1 VKETELSQ
9 DLSARNHPLD
19 RKHELVQNKA
29 PATVEKDELRKKSV
43 TSHVLVTPR
52 KQLQQETSVNDPGMR
67 KIPERKTKVDN
78 SGKPSD
84 PNKAPNAM
92 GKLSDPNKAPNATGK
107 PSDPNKAPN
116 ATGKP
121 SDPNKA
127 PNATGKPSDPNKA
140 PNATGK
146 PSDPNKTQNATG
158 KPSDPNKAPHAT
170 GKPSDPNKAQ
180 NATGKPSDP
189 NKAPNATGKPSD
201 PNKAP
206 NAMGKLSDPNKAP
219 NATGKPS
226 GPNKAPNATGKP
238 SDPNKATNAMGKLSD
253 PNKAP
258 NATGKLSDPNKAPN
272 ATGKFSD
279 PNKAPNAMNV
289 KKGKALQ
296 TVNQRQNQ
304 SSNVRETGSNEL
316 DKRQTN
322 AEQRNFTTNRHD
334 DVHKG
339 NYTGSGRPQ
348 AKDSS
353 NNQVPTIPKLVK
365 GEETDEQEDAIS
377 YDQDED
383 EAPVHSDGF
392 YDDNEGDNEE
402 KGKKTEG
409 NKTVSMVT

>member
-1 VKETELSQ
+1 MKETELSQ

-84 PNKAPNAM
+84 PNKA
-92 GKLSDPNKAPNATGK
+92 
-107 PSDPNKAPN
+107 
-116 ATGKP
+116 
-121 SDPNKA
+121 
-127 PNATGKPSDPNKA
+127 
-140 PNATGK
+140 
-146 PSDPNKTQNATG
+146 
-158 KPSDPNKAPHAT
+158 
-170 GKPSDPNKAQ
+170 Q

-238 SDPNKATNAMGKLSD
+238 SDPNKAPNAMGKLSD